1 MVVAGRDH
9 KEAEA
14 MKTVITAI
22 ALALLITTDVA
33 PATPPEWIARLA
45 PEIIKQ
51 AHKYHG
57 ILVSHE
63 DSKGHFFVRDGI
75 RCKLFTEAFLMDNA
89 NSFKAMQE
97 N

>member
-1 MVVAGRDH
+1 VVVAGRDH
-9 KEAEA
+9 KEADV
-14 MKTVITAI
+14 MKTVIAAI
-22 ALALLITTDVA
+22 ALALLITTNVA

-57 ILVSHE
+57 ILVSYE
-63 DSKGHFFVRDGI
+63 DSKGHFFVRDAV
-75 RCKLFTEAFLMDNA
+75 RCELFTEAFLMA
-89 NSFKAMQE
+89 NSFKATEE